1 MRFLLDMGL
10 AQSTALL
17 LRQLGHDAVHLSPS
31 GLQRL
36 TDSKIV
42 EKSLAE
48 NRIILTHDLDFGRI
62 VALSEHH
69 LPSVITFR
77 LADMRSSQVNAW
89 LLKVLQSISEDL
101 ERGALVTVTEGS
113 YRVRKLPLSS

>member
-17 LRQLGHDAVHLSPS
+17 LRHLGHDAIHLSPL

-42 EKSLAE
+42 ERSLLE
-48 NRIILTHDLDFGRI
+48 NRIIVTHDLDFGRI
-62 VALSEHH
+62 VALSQHR
-69 LPSVITFR
+69 LPSV
-77 LADMRSSQVNAW
+77 V
-89 LLKVLQSISEDL
+89 
-101 ERGALVTVTEGS
+101 
-113 YRVRKLPLSS
+113 